1 MKIGNNYFA
10 PIILGFVTA
19 WIAQCQKCKIPFL
32 SERDNKQMFLAD
44 LPVRLAGDGSC
55 SFLCHFHSLPAD
67 SGTCVSNLYSHL
79 ERFASALAG
88 HFFLNK
94 EQGTRKLN
102 MALFHTAHRHILL
115 TDGT

>member
-79 ERFASALAG
+79 ERFASALAET
-88 HFFLNK
+88 FFS
-94 EQGTRKLN
+94 EQGAGN
-102 MALFHTAHRHILL
+102 QEAEYGFISYSP
-115 TDGT
+115 